1 MEYAI
6 IGARRNMTRKVLT
19 ENELAEYSYTESAKD
34 WYKDEEKK
42 LDLFVIKRAPNVYKS
57 LYTMLDATCVLTDNA
72 CNEMKINAENAIAIV
87 QAWKGE

>member
-42 LDLFVIKRAPNVYKS
+42 LDLFVIKRAPNFYQAVYK
-57 LYTMLDATCVLTDNA
+57 MLDATCKLADGA
-72 CNEMKINAENAIAIV
+72 CDAMKVNAENAIAIV